1 MTVRP
6 VTRRHR
12 GLSGRRT
19 GALLV
24 TAAVLATAA
33 CGSGSGAD
41 DKEAGPEADPAVTVA
56 PVSND
61 FGLPPVERGAFPVR
75 IQHTWFPAGTVV
87 DAEPKRVVVLG
98 MREQDTMTALGAQ
111 PLTVRNY
118 FGAAHPWT
126 SFPWLSEV
134 QKSGDYEVIYN
145 PTRDSK
151 TGRVAE
157 TTDGPVLA
165 NGFAQ
170 ASNTP
175 ERKEVFDVAAITAM
189 NPDLIVAMF
198 AGLVLED
205 YQKLSAIAPTIT
217 MVSSDSKDYYSSWQE
232 ETYVLGKIVGRAQYA
247 QDQVTAIQQEFVDA
261 YTEHPELKD
270 ASIALAAPG
279 PNGTFRL
286 MNPYAEMSRFFSSLG
301 MDFPGRIESITR
313 STGVSRKMYG
323 IELPYSSLN
332 FLDGVDALVWI
343 VGHDGRAAM
352 DKLKKTSAYQNLRVV
367 RNNKSLE
374 LGPDE
379 AEALYYSSITSL
391 PWALERLVPKLVAV
405 LGDKAARDKLADE
418 EAQRRADKE
427 GELKIDYDPSNTPT
441 PEPDDTANPYTDLM
455 QGTEETTA
463 PTDQSTGAPP
473 ASTPAT
479 PAP

>member
-6 VTRRHR
+6 VTRR
-12 GLSGRRT
+12 RT
-19 GALLV
+19 AALVV

-33 CGSGSGAD
+33 CGSGAG
-41 DKEAGPEADPAVTVA
+41 DKKVDAAPAVTVA
-56 PVSND
+56 PVANNT
-61 FGLPPVERGAFPVR
+61 GLPPVERGSYPVR
-75 IQHTWFPAGTVV
+75 IPHTWFPAGTVV
-87 DAEPKRVVVLG
+87 ESEPKRIVVLG
-98 MREQDTMTALGAQ
+98 MREQDTMTALGGK
-111 PLTVRNY
+111 PLTIRNY
-118 FGAAHPWT
+118 FGAAQPWT
-126 SFPWLSEV
+126 SFPWLNDTQKAGSAEV
-134 QKSGDYEVIYN
+134 VYY

-175 ERKEVFDVAAITAM
+175 ERKEVFDYAAITAL

-232 ETYVLGKIVGRAQYA
+232 ETYVLGKIVGRSEYA
-247 QDQVTAIQQEFVDA
+247 QKQVATIQQQFVDA
-261 YTEHPELKD
+261 YGTYPELKD

-286 MNPYAEMSRFFSSLG
+286 MNPYSEMARFFTSLG

-323 IELPYSSLN
+323 VELPYSSLN

-343 VGHDGRAAM
+343 VGRDGRDAM
-352 DKLKKTSAYQNLRVV
+352 DKLKKTAAYQNLKAV
-367 RNNKSLE
+367 RSQKSLE

-391 PWALERLVPKLVAV
+391 PWALARLVPKLVAI
-405 LGDKAARDKLADE
+405 LGDKAARDKLADQ
-418 EAQRRADKE
+418 EAQRRADQE
-427 GELKIDYDPSNTPT
+427 GELKIDYDPTNTPT
-441 PEPDDTANPYTDLM
+441 PEPTPESTSNPYTDQL
-455 QGTEETTA
+455 QGPGAATA
-463 PTDQSTGAPP
+463 PTGQSAGAPP
-473 ASTPAT
+473 TTVSTPA
-479 PAP
+479 P

>member
-6 VTRRHR
+6 VTRR
-12 GLSGRRT
+12 T
-19 GALLV
+19 AALLV
-24 TAAVLATAA
+24 TVAVMATAA
-33 CGSGSGAD
+33 CGSGSD
-41 DKEAGPEADPAVTVA
+41 DDPKAGPSSDPAVTVA
-56 PVSND
+56 PIVNNTA
-61 FGLPPVERGAFPVR
+61 LPDVERGAFPIR
-75 IQHTWFPAGTVV
+75 IPHTWFPAGTVIES
-87 DAEPKRVVVLG
+87 EPKRIVVLG
-98 MREQDTMTALGAQ
+98 MREQDTMTALGGT
-111 PLTVRNY
+111 PLTIRNY
-118 FGAAHPWT
+118 FGAAHPWK
-126 SFPWLSEV
+126 SFPWLNDL
-134 QKSGDYEVIYN
+134 QKSVDAQVVYY

-175 ERKEVFDVAAITAM
+175 ERKEVFDYAAITAL

-232 ETYVLGKIVGRAQYA
+232 ETYVLGKIVGRARYA
-247 QDQVTAIQQEFVDA
+247 QDQVEAIQQKFVDA
-261 YTEHPELKD
+261 LAAHPELKD
-270 ASIALAAPG
+270 ASVALAAPG

-286 MNPYAEMSRFFSSLG
+286 MNPYAETSRFFTSLG
-301 MDFPGRIESITR
+301 VDFPGRIESITR

-323 IELPYSSLN
+323 VELPYSSLS
-332 FLDGVDALVWI
+332 FLDGVDALIWI
-343 VGHDGRAAM
+343 VGNDGREAM
-352 DKLKKTSAYQNLRVV
+352 DKLKKTSAYQNLRAV
-367 RNNKSLE
+367 RTNKTLE

-391 PWALERLVPKLVAV
+391 PWLLERLVPKLVAV
-405 LGDKAARDKLADE
+405 LGDKAARDKLADQ
-418 EAQRRADKE
+418 EAQRRADQE
-427 GELKIDYDPSNTPT
+427 GDLKIDYDPTNTPT
-441 PEPDDTANPYTDLM
+441 PEPTDTSNPYTDQL
-455 QGTEETTA
+455 QGTDATTA
-463 PTDQSTGAPP
+463 PTDEP
-473 ASTPAT
+473 AATAGAT